1 MAVLNFGILFLSGIG
16 LAFLFPPYNL
26 PVIFIFLFFYPYLK
40 QVSTATNLERI
51 KIGLI
56 FGFGYFCILLKWLNI
71 VGFDALIMLSLV
83 CALWWSIATLFAG
96 FFRNSKFWP
105 VWFAVSF
112 TFFELLRDQMP
123 FGGFGWGQI
132 GILIVNTPFSG
143 IYSLLGQVGTTFLIN
158 VFLAWSFLVV
168 SSRSFSI
175 RKNLFFG
182 TAILCTLIV
191 SHLPLTS
198 SFIKTNPSKE
208 IRVVAVQGG
217 VERTGLG
224 TLGQPRAVLRK
235 HIETT
240 ISNLSIVNASD
251 YVIWPESSVDL
262 DPFQDSETFNL
273 LIDLE
278 QDVTP
283 PILLG
288 TTLHNADGKR
298 LNSSQELQDGKLTT
312 KYQKRRLVP
321 FGEFLPIRDIVEKY
335 TSRSSLLTTDFAPG
349 QKTGQLQAAEINLGI
364 LICFEIADDSLIFDG
379 IENNSA
385 TIVQTNNATYQYLG
399 QSEQQI
405 LYTRVRAIETGKPI
419 ISISTSGV
427 SVLVD
432 ETGQIQQQLSQSET
446 GIIDFT
452 ISERLGKTI
461 ISEIYPFINFFIY
474 ILFGIGLL
482 FKFTQRFK
490 IRS

>member
-1 MAVLNFGILFLSGIG
+1 M
-16 LAFLFPPYNL
+16 
-26 PVIFIFLFFYPYLK
+26 
-40 QVSTATNLERI
+40 
-51 KIGLI
+51 
-56 FGFGYFCILLKWLNI
+56 
-71 VGFDALIMLSLV
+71 
-83 CALWWSIATLFAG
+83 
-96 FFRNSKFWP
+96 
-105 VWFAVSF
+105 
-112 TFFELLRDQMP
+112 
-123 FGGFGWGQI
+123 
-132 GILIVNTPFSG
+132 
-143 IYSLLGQVGTTFLIN
+143 
-158 VFLAWSFLVV
+158 
-168 SSRSFSI
+168 
-175 RKNLFFG
+175 
-182 TAILCTLIV
+182 
-191 SHLPLTS
+191 
-198 SFIKTNPSKE
+198 
-208 IRVVAVQGG
+208 VAVQGG